1 MNPKFRLLFVL
12 ILTFLAISAFV
23 PQASRAADDNAR
35 IAQLEARL
43 ANLEG
48 RLAALESAKS
58 GKHGMMMD
66 HGSGMSGPSA
76 QDPMGQMPQAAPQ
89 MPPASGGMD
98 DM

>member
-1 MNPKFRLLFVL
+1 MFVL
-12 ILTFLAISAFV
+12 VLASFAISAFA

-43 ANLEG
+43 ANLDG
-48 RLAALESAKS
+48 RLAALELAKS

-66 HGSGMSGPSA
+66 HGSGMSGSSA
-76 QDPMGQMPQAAPQ
+76 QEPMGQMPQAVPQ